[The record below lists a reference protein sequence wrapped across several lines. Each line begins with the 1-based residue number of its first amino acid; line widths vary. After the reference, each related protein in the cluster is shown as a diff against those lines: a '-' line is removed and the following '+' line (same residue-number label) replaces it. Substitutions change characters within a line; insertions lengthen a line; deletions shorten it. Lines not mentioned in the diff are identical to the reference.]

1 MKVHLSRRISII
13 WSQINFLSL
22 FFFVNLEAELESG
35 AEFRSGRKFDSVEL
49 SSKCHLNSVAQ
60 VLKIEMSNSVD
71 I

>member
-13 WSQINFLSL
+13 WSQTNFLSL
-22 FFFVNLEAELESG
+22 FFVNLEAELESG

-49 SSKCHLNSVAQ
+49 SSKSHLNSVAQ